1 MRRNGLGIGRK
12 LRTACPCTGARV
24 DLADPAASCDSPLV
38 FDGRTKRAALALF
51 AALACALVPAAALA
65 SGTTPNGLSAKGQIK
80 FIFRKARVVSDGHV
94 TPGQPETISVSR
106 LAPKASLKVFIEP
119 PPITIQC
126 GELYFCDPAPTAPA
140 PGAPPYRSDRKGRA
154 LLTFIVPDTYY
165 VEMDPFNPKN
175 RSPVKFADQQRVHID
190 VDASSRTKHVWRES
204 FGFSRAIVQ
213 LAK

>member
-1 MRRNGLGIGRK
+1 MW
-12 LRTACPCTGARV
+12 V
-24 DLADPAASCDSPLV
+24 DLADPATSCDSPLV
-38 FDGRTKRAALALF
+38 SDGRRKRAALALF
-51 AALACALVPAAALA
+51 AARACALVPAAARA
-65 SGTTPNGLSAKGQIK
+65 SGTTPNGLSAKGHIK
-80 FIFRKARVVSDGHV
+80 FIFLKARVVSDGYV

-106 LAPKASLKVFIEP
+106 LAPKANLKVFIEP
-119 PPITIQC
+119 PLLIIF
-126 GELYFCDPAPTAPA
+126 GVFIYFCHRPQTARA

>member
-1 MRRNGLGIGRK
+1 L
-12 LRTACPCTGARV
+12 C
-24 DLADPAASCDSPLV
+24 
-38 FDGRTKRAALALF
+38 

-65 SGTTPNGLSAKGQIK
+65 SGTTPNGLSAKGHIK
-80 FIFRKARVVSDGHV
+80 FIFLKARVVSDGYV

-106 LAPKASLKVFIEP
+106 LAPKANLKVFIEP

-190 VDASSRTKHVWRES
+190 IDASSKTKHVRRES

>member
-1 MRRNGLGIGRK
+1 V
-12 LRTACPCTGARV
+12 RV
-24 DLADPAASCDSPLV
+24 GLADPAASCDSPLV
-38 FDGRTKRAALALF
+38 SDGRRKRAALASF
-51 AALACALVPAAALA
+51 AALACALVPAAASA
-65 SGTTPNGLSAKGQIK
+65 SATRPNGLSAKGHIK
-80 FIFRKARVVSDGHV
+80 FIFLKARVVSDGFV
-94 TPGQPETISVSR
+94 TPGQPETIAVSR
-106 LAPKASLKVFIEP
+106 LAPKASVKVFLEP

-165 VEMDPFNPKN
+165 VEMDPFNPRN

-190 VDASSRTKHVWRES
+190 VDAFSRTKHVRRES
-204 FGFSRAIVQ
+204 FGFARAIVQ

>member
-1 MRRNGLGIGRK
+1 V
-12 LRTACPCTGARV
+12 RV
-24 DLADPAASCDSPLV
+24 GLADPAASCDSPLV
-38 FDGRTKRAALALF
+38 PDGRGKRAALASF
-51 AALACALVPAAALA
+51 AVLACALVPAAALA
-65 SGTTPNGLSAKGQIK
+65 SGTMPNGLSAKGHIK
-80 FIFRKARVVSDGHV
+80 FIFLKARVVSDGYV
-94 TPGQPETISVSR
+94 APGQPETIAVSR
-106 LAPKASLKVFIEP
+106 LAPKASVKVFLEP

-165 VEMDPFNPKN
+165 VEMDPFNPRN

-190 VDASSRTKHVWRES
+190 VDAFSRTKHVRRES
-204 FGFSRAIVQ
+204 FGFARAIVQ

>member
-1 MRRNGLGIGRK
+1 MRWSRLPPWRAARR
-12 LRTACPCTGARV
+12 RTA
-24 DLADPAASCDSPLV
+24 SPRRDRSSSS
-38 FDGRTKRAALALF
+38 FGRLGWSRTAY
-51 AALACALVPAAALA
+51 
-65 SGTTPNGLSAKGQIK
+65 
-80 FIFRKARVVSDGHV
+80 V